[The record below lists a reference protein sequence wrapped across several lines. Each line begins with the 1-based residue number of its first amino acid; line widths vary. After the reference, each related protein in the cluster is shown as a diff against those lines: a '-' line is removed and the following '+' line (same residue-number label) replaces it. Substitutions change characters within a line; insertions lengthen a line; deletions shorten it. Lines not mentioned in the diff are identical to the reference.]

1 LVSDFATA
9 RRGGERVALRRAGEY
24 GIIGATATM
33 SSSMRTVIIL
43 AAGLLIFAGM
53 FLYSRLFVQHYPHA
67 TMWVTWGFVAAW
79 LAATVFNL
87 WVGVS
92 HAGYSVREE
101 LPILLLLFGVPAAV
115 ALLVRWKFA

>member
-1 LVSDFATA
+1 
-9 RRGGERVALRRAGEY
+9 
-24 GIIGATATM
+24 
-33 SSSMRTVIIL
+33 MRTVIIL
-43 AAGLLIFAGM
+43 AAGLMMFAGA

-67 TMWVTWGFVAAW
+67 VTWATWSFVGLW

-101 LPILLLLFGVPAAV
+101 LPILLLLFGLPAIV
-115 ALLVRWKFA
+115 ALLMRWKFA